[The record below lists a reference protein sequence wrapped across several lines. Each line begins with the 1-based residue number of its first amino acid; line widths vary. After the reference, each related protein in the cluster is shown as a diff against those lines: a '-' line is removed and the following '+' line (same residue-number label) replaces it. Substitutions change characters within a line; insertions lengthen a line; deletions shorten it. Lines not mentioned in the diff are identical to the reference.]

1 MPKCKKRLILCK
13 KVEWLKRIQYNVINR
28 SVRERGNYMEQN
40 LTIRILDE
48 IDEGIIYLNAD
59 KEIVFFNEKAKAI
72 TGISLKS
79 ERHHPSGKLE
89 KGDIVILMTNRFG
102 LDDGPLTK
110 AALKTIGCEIPELNQ
125 KEALIAVGIYGHPQI
140 NGIHKIWSQSE
151 LLDLLELKVKFLGNQ
166 IHCKIDQVETMMSI
180 QINSDTFEQKYA
192 KAYGHMVIVNGETGQ
207 IKFFQDK
214 GYTIRKE
221 SILEILE
228 GGNFRPKGSK
238 ENGIEVEG
246 MLLSNFFESEQLFK
260 ALEHIDENEGLSPN
274 SFFLDVNHRPMNCRL
289 TPLFKETH
297 LEGILIKLS
306 DLSEMSGLLT
316 ERNELLKSIEALKAQ
331 SNLSTDQEALEKFS
345 DFIGNSSNIRNIKYL
360 ANRATEIKSNV
371 LITGESGTGKT
382 YLARLIHEHSLLMGD
397 FVEVNCAAIPH
408 SLFES
413 ELFGYERGAFTG
425 ADRRG
430 KKGYFEMADQ
440 GTLFLDEIGEIP
452 LEIQV
457 KLLQVLQS
465 KRFYK
470 IGSSVPITAN
480 VRVITATN
488 RSLYEAVQEGRFRE
502 DLYYRINVFPIH
514 MPSLAERR
522 EDLYLI
528 INDLMKK
535 ISVRLDI
542 KEKPLSGEAFSR
554 LLNHP
559 WKGNIR
565 ELENVLERAL
575 AISKT
580 NIIYPEHISMLAH
593 ETKRVED
600 EQNLK
605 LRLEAFE
612 SQILKE
618 TIQHA
623 ENNREAMMQLG
634 LSKSTFYDKLKKYHL
649 ESEFE
654 S

>member
-1 MPKCKKRLILCK
+1 MK
-13 KVEWLKRIQYNVINR
+13 QD
-28 SVRERGNYMEQN
+28 

-48 IDEGIIYLNAD
+48 IDEGIIYLNKR
-59 KEIVFFNEKAKAI
+59 KEIVFFNEKAKEI

-79 ERHHPSGKLE
+79 ERHHPAGKLE
-89 KGDIVILMTNRFG
+89 KGDLVILMTNRFG
-102 LDDGPLTK
+102 LDDGPLNE
-110 AALKTIGCEIPELNQ
+110 AILKTIGCEMPELNQ

-140 NGIHKIWSQSE
+140 KGVHKIWSQSE

-166 IHCKIDQVETMMSI
+166 IHCKIEQVEKIMCI
-180 QINSDTFEQKYA
+180 QINSDVFEQRYA

-228 GGNFRPKGSK
+228 GGTFRPKGNK
-238 ENGIEVEG
+238 EKGLVVEG
-246 MLLSNFFESEQLFK
+246 MLLSKLFESEQLFR
-260 ALEHIDENEGLSPN
+260 ALEYIDESKVFSSS

-289 TPLFKETH
+289 TPIFEEAH
-297 LEGILIKLS
+297 LEGVLIKLS

-331 SNLSTDQEALEKFS
+331 SDLSTDQEALEKFS
-345 DFIGNSSNIRNIKYL
+345 DFIGNSSSIRNVKYL

-382 YLARLIHEHSLLMGD
+382 YLARLIHEHSHLTGE

-408 SLFES
+408 GLFES

-465 KRFYK
+465 KKFYK
-470 IGSSVPITAN
+470 IGSSVPTTAS

-502 DLYYRINVFPIH
+502 DLYYRIHVFPIH

-522 EDLYLI
+522 EDLYPI

-559 WKGNIR
+559 WQGNIR

-580 NIIYPEHISMLAH
+580 NVIYPEHISMLAD
-593 ETKRVED
+593 ETKSVAD
-600 EQNLK
+600 GINLK
-605 LRLEAFE
+605 ARLEAYE
-612 SQILKE
+612 SQVIRE
-618 TIQHA
+618 TIKNA
-623 ENNREAMMQLG
+623 ENNREAMIQLG

-649 ESEFE
+649 ESELK

>member
-1 MPKCKKRLILCK
+1 MK
-13 KVEWLKRIQYNVINR
+13 
-28 SVRERGNYMEQN
+28 QN

-48 IDEGIIYLNAD
+48 IDEGIIYLNAE
-59 KEIVFFNEKAKAI
+59 KEIVFFNEKAKEI

-79 ERHHPSGKLE
+79 ERHHASGKLE

-102 LDDGPLTK
+102 MDDGPLTRE
-110 AALKTIGCEIPELNQ
+110 ALKKIGCEIPELNQ
-125 KEALIAVGIYGHPQI
+125 REALIAVGVYEQPQI

-166 IHCKIDQVETMMSI
+166 IHCKIDQVETTMSI
-180 QINSDTFEQKYA
+180 QINSDVFEQKYA
-192 KAYGHMVIVNGETGQ
+192 KAYGHMVVVNGETGQ
-207 IKFFQDK
+207 IKFFQGK
-214 GYTIRKE
+214 GYTIRRE

-228 GGNFRPKGSK
+228 GGTFRSKGNREK
-238 ENGIEVEG
+238 GIEVEG
-246 MLLSNFFESEQLFK
+246 MLLSRLFESEQLFQ
-260 ALEHIDENEGLSPN
+260 ALEHIDEDNGLESR
-274 SFFLDVNHRPMNCRL
+274 SFFLDVNHRPMNCQL
-289 TPLFKETH
+289 TPFFKETA
-297 LEGILIKLS
+297 LEGILIRLS
-306 DLSEMSGLLT
+306 DLSEMSALLT

-345 DFIGNSSNIRNIKYL
+345 DFIGNSSNIRSVKYL
-360 ANRATEIKSNV
+360 ANRATEIKSNI

-382 YLARLIHEHSLLMGD
+382 YLARLIHEHSHLKGD
-397 FVEVNCAAIPH
+397 FVEVNCAAIPQ

-413 ELFGYERGAFTG
+413 ELFGYESGAFTG

-470 IGSSVPITAN
+470 VGSSVPSTAS

-514 MPSLAERR
+514 VPSLAERR

-535 ISVRLDI
+535 ISERLDI

-580 NIIYPEHISMLAH
+580 NIIYPEHISMLTH
-593 ETKRVED
+593 ETRNAE
-600 EQNLK
+600 EELNLK

-612 SQILKE
+612 SQIIRE

-623 ENNREAMMQLG
+623 GSNREAMRQLG

>member
-1 MPKCKKRLILCK
+1 MK
-13 KVEWLKRIQYNVINR
+13 
-28 SVRERGNYMEQN
+28 QN

-59 KEIVFFNEKAKAI
+59 REIVFFNEKAKAI

-79 ERHHPSGKLE
+79 ERRHASGKLE

-110 AALKTIGCEIPELNQ
+110 EALKTIGCEIPELVQ
-125 KEALIAVGIYGHPQI
+125 DEALIAVGIYGHPQI
-140 NGIHKIWSQSE
+140 KGIHKIWSQSE

-166 IHCKIDQVETMMSI
+166 IHCKIDQVDTRMSI
-180 QINSDTFEQKYA
+180 QINSDLFQQKYA
-192 KAYGHMVIVNGETGQ
+192 KAYGHMVIINGETGQ

-228 GGNFRPKGSK
+228 GGPFRAKGNK
-238 ENGIEVEG
+238 ENGIAVEG
-246 MLLSNFFESEQLFK
+246 MLLSKLFESEPLFK
-260 ALEHIDENEGLSPN
+260 ALEQIDESKALSPSPSN
-274 SFFLDVNHRPMNCRL
+274 SFFIDVNHRPMNCRL
-289 TPLFKETH
+289 TPIFEGNC
-297 LEGILIKLS
+297 LEGVLIKLS

-331 SNLSTDQEALEKFS
+331 SNLSTDQEALEKFR
-345 DFIGNSSNIRNIKYL
+345 DLIGNSSNIRNVKYL

-382 YLARLIHEHSLLMGD
+382 YLARLIHEHSHLDGE
-397 FVEVNCAAIPH
+397 FVEVNCAAIPYG
-408 SLFES
+408 LFES

-430 KKGYFEMADQ
+430 KKGYFEMADR

-470 IGSSVPITAN
+470 IGSSVPTTVS

-502 DLYYRINVFPIH
+502 DLYYRINVFPIR
-514 MPSLAERR
+514 MPSLSERR

-542 KEKPLSGEAFSR
+542 KEKPISGEAFSR
-554 LLNHP
+554 LLNYP

-593 ETKRVED
+593 ETKNLED
-600 EQNLK
+600 GMTLK
-605 LRLEAFE
+605 ARLEAFE
-612 SQILKE
+612 IQIIKE